1 MLWLALAVLA
11 ACAGAFVALPFL
23 RPRDPTE
30 LPTAAVDFYKT
41 QLDDVAKAEALG
53 DLDEP
58 AAAELRTE
66 IERRIIAT
74 PASAAPAAVN
84 AKFDRAAATWVAAV
98 VVLGS
103 AVLYAAT
110 GQPDAPSAARA
121 ALGAQGAAA
130 QNLPDVDTLIERL
143 RARLESQP
151 ADAAG
156 WRMLGWSYFETG
168 RAAEAVEAYS
178 NAVAI
183 EPGNADY
190 QSGYGEA
197 LTGANQG
204 AVSSPARQAF
214 TRALASDPSDER
226 ARFYLA
232 LAKAQGGNVRA
243 AIEDWI
249 AALRAAPADS
259 PWAPR
264 IRAEV
269 ENAARQAGIDIAGRL
284 PAPPPDALGA
294 RAQAPALSPDVIAQA
309 QQQSPEAQQQM
320 INGMVDGLEQ
330 RLAANPSDA
339 DGWVRLMRARM
350 VLGQPERARVALQ
363 RGLAAFAND
372 RPTQQRLR
380 AAAAELNVPA
390 PN

>member
-1 MLWLALAVLA
+1 MLWFALVVLA

-23 RPRDPTE
+23 RTRDPAE
-30 LPTAAVDFYKT
+30 LPTAPIDIYKS
-41 QLDDVAKAEALG
+41 QLDDIAKAEAAG
-53 DLDEP
+53 ELDEP

-66 IERRIIAT
+66 IERRILDA
-74 PASAAPAAVN
+74 PAPAPAAAAS
-84 AKFDRAAATWVAAV
+84 AKFDRASAAWVAAMV
-98 VVLGS
+98 VVGS
-103 AVLYAAT
+103 AALYAAT
-110 GQPDAPSAARA
+110 GQPDTPSAAR
-121 ALGAQGAAA
+121 GAPSAQSAAA
-130 QNLPDVDTLIERL
+130 QNLPDVDTLIARL

-168 RAAEAVEAYS
+168 RTGEAVEAYA

-183 EPGNADY
+183 EPDNADY

-197 LTGANQG
+197 LTGANEG
-204 AVSSPARQAF
+204 AVSPQARQAF
-214 TRALASDPSDER
+214 TRALASDPSNER

-232 LAKAQGGNVRA
+232 LAKAQGGNVRG

-249 AALRAAPADS
+249 AALRTAPADS
-259 PWAPR
+259 QWAPR
-264 IRAEV
+264 IRAEA
-269 ENAARQAGIDIAGRL
+269 ENAARQAGVDIAGRL
-284 PAPPPDALGA
+284 PAAPASGLGQA
-294 RAQAPALSPDVIAQA
+294 AQAPALTPDQVAQA
-309 QQQSPEAQQQM
+309 QQQTPEAQQQM

-330 RLAANPSDA
+330 RLAANANDA
-339 DGWVRLMRARM
+339 EGWVRLMRARM
-350 VLGQPERARVALQ
+350 VLGQPERASAALQ
-363 RGLAAFAND
+363 RALAAFAND